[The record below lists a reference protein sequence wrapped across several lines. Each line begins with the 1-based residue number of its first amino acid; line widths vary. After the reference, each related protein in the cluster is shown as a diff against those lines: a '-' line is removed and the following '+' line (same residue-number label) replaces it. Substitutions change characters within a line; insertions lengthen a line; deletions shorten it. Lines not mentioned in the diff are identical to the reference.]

1 MTLKRATISVSGDV
15 QMAGFRTFV
24 KNLADSLGVKGY
36 AENLPDGRVRIVCE
50 GEEEKI
56 LKLENSLKETPPPF
70 ARVDHTEIKFVQYAG
85 EFTSFERKGHDVI
98 EDDENTTALLKSM
111 VGYMKIFVDKS
122 ELVNTRL
129 GEIKISVDD
138 MHVTLKSVKDD
149 TSQIKQDTT
158 QIRQDTTQ
166 IRQDTSQIKQD
177 TAQIKQDTAQIR
189 QDTSQ
194 IKQDTAHIP
203 NIVENTSMIPAM
215 KDDTSKIKS
224 NTREIADKF
233 HNKYEEMSWEIA
245 QMKISLARIEA
256 KVFS

>member
-1 MTLKRATISVSGDV
+1 MTLKRATIFVSGDV

-70 ARVDHTEIKFVQYAG
+70 ARVDHTEIKFVPYAG

-98 EDDENTTALLKSM
+98 EEDENTTALLKSM

-122 ELVNTRL
+122 EVVNTRL
-129 GEIKISVDD
+129 GEIKVSVDN
-138 MHVTLKSVKDD
+138 MHVTLKSVKED
-149 TSQIKQDTT
+149 TS
-158 QIRQDTTQ
+158 Q

-177 TAQIKQDTAQIR
+177 TAQI
-189 QDTSQ
+189 
-194 IKQDTAHIP
+194 P

-215 KDDTSKIKS
+215 KEDTSEIKS
-224 NTREIADKF
+224 STGEIADKF
-233 HNKYEEMSWEIA
+233 HNKYEEMSREIA
-245 QMKISLARIEA
+245 QMKITLARIEN